1 MKTKILVRSITM
13 NTMLVVASLLLTL
26 LRIVLIALIWPLWK
40 VLEKTNLLYQL
51 AMETTCGLLSF

>member
-13 NTMLVVASLLLTL
+13 STMLVVASLLLTL

>member
-13 NTMLVVASLLLTL
+13 NTMLVIASLLLTL